1 MDDEPTI
8 KLKKDPAQPAQLPS
22 IPQTDANS
30 VAPGPFRVIPE
41 TPYSPFLLKGKKRRK
56 ASPLRIALTIF
67 LTFII
72 LVGGAL
78 TIGYI
83 FYYKNIQQPVS
94 QFIRP
99 VSRGSDEPQ
108 LNTIPSY
115 DAIDGRS
122 WNLLLLGSDND
133 NKYTFP
139 AVLTQ
144 VMMVVHVDTVNKTV
158 SMVSIPRDSWV
169 SVPEIGGMHKIDQ
182 AFFLGVNQ
190 HSKFEDGVRSARL
203 TIEQDYGIPI
213 DRYAW
218 IGLSG
223 FARVIDT
230 LGGVDIDVTHPVVD
244 DNYPDDTGKGTDPN
258 NPYAYKRLYIPP
270 GPQHMDGLQA
280 LDYVRSRH
288 SDLVGDIGRTLRQQQ
303 ILEALKKKLNVSS
316 VITHL
321 SDLLKDMSGQVYTDL
336 SEQEMLAFANF
347 GRTLDSQSINRLTLG
362 PGSGSQDF
370 GQYASVY
377 DPSAGSNQDVI
388 IPNCANIQPAISR
401 IFQSGFFG
409 GCNVTTTG

>member
-218 IGLSG
+218 IGLNG

-377 DPSAGSNQDVI
+377 DPSAGSKQDVI
-388 IPNCANIQPAISR
+388 IPNGANIQPAISR